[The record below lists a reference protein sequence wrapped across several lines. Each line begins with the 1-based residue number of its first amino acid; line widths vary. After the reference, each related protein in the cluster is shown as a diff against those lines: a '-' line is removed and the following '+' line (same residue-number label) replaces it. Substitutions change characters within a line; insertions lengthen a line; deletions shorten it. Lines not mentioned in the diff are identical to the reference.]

1 MRLTILFLFMTLTC
15 FSQVDTT
22 FITFKDSVFWKVRI
36 TVTNEGEVTTN
47 EKPIGKDTVA
57 VINSLVG
64 EVYPEYETYATNA
77 FNVLRNYRP
86 TLRSINTTSSALSSL
101 TGKTYITSVSEIIGD
116 EFLGDYIMTTPTGN
130 VDCSIIK
137 LANGTLRFRQGT
149 TNFPID
155 IISRKW
161 LRIRRYDGRSTVTED
176 TGYVDLF
183 SNGNIFIGSKD
194 MQMVQFTLR
203 KKNN

>member
-1 MRLTILFLFMTLTC
+1 MRLSILFLFITSSA
-15 FSQVDTT
+15 FSQADTT
-22 FITFKDSVFWKVRI
+22 FLTYKDSMFWKVR
-36 TVTNEGEVTTN
+36 VTINQDGEVNTN
-47 EKPIGKDTVA
+47 EKPIGKDTAA
-57 VINSLVG
+57 VINALVS
-64 EVYPEYETYATNA
+64 EVYPDYESYAANA

-86 TLRSINTTSSALSSL
+86 ILRSINSTSTALSNL
-101 TGKTYITSVSEIIGD
+101 TGKTYLTSMSEVLGN
-116 EFLGDYIMTTPTGN
+116 EFLGDYVMTTLTGN
-130 VDCSIIK
+130 VDCSIVK

-161 LRIRRYDGRSTVTED
+161 LRIRRYDGRSEITED

-183 SNGNIFIGSKD
+183 SNGTIFIGSTN
-194 MQMVQFTLR
+194 MQSVQFTLR